1 MDIKKIDKAINK
13 VVGTKYAR
21 ETHFSKTTNSYYVTL
36 MNGDL
41 KVQLRFS
48 DHLNGKNK
56 KGKTFI
62 VKSSISE
69 KSLEGFIK
77 NRTKMLEKIS
87 LYHAFDIVEG
97 KISGRPVFAN

>member
-1 MDIKKIDKAINK
+1 MDIKKIDNTINK

-36 MNGDL
+36 INGDL
-41 KVQLRFS
+41 RVQLRFS

-62 VKSSISE
+62 IKGTMSE
-69 KSLEGFIK
+69 KSLEGFIR
-77 NRTKMLEKIS
+77 NRTRMLEKIS

-97 KISGRPVFAN
+97 KLPRRPVFAN